1 MPSDLVCEIRC
12 ESLTKARAGELA
24 AASRAGGGMQLV
36 ATRHRRDWGLE
47 VPDAH
52 ELLADATEHEST
64 TWQMDTGRLAQLAEA
79 LEWVLAE
86 LEDELTFQ
94 VEWEPPEE
102 NVDLE
107 VFVSREELV
116 RVVRAGAIGT
126 RTRYRMRAVG

>member
-24 AASRAGGGMQLV
+24 AASRAGGWMQFV

-52 ELLADATEHEST
+52 ELLADATEHDST
-64 TWQMDTGRLAQLAEA
+64 TWHMDPERLAQLAEA
-79 LEWVLAE
+79 LEWVLTE
-86 LEDELTFQ
+86 IDDELTFQ

-107 VFVSREELV
+107 VFVSRDELV